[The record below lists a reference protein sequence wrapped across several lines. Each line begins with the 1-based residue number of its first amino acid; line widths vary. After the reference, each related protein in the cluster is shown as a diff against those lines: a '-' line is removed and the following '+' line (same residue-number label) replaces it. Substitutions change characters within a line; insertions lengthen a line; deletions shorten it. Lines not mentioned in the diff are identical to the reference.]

1 MVIIK
6 TTIIFLDIVGL
17 HMSNILHSDIC
28 FFFIF
33 YILIISIYAL
43 ELWHSISCLK
53 KVRYMAETEPKTNIP
68 KEQHNIDL
76 DSS

>member
-6 TTIIFLDIVGL
+6 TTIIFLDIIGL

-28 FFFIF
+28 FFKFF

-43 ELWHSISCLK
+43 ELWHISCLK
-53 KVRYMAETEPKTNIP
+53 KVCYTAETEPKTNIP